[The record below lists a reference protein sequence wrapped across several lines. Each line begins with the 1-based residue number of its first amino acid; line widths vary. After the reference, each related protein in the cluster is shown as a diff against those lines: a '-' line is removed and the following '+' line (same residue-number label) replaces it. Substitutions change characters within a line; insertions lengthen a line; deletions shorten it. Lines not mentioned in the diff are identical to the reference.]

1 MKIKTW
7 QILGTVFTLILGPL
21 FHFFYEWSNEHVIV
35 GIFSAI
41 NESTWEHLKLLFTP
55 VFLFSII
62 EYFSYGKHHN
72 NFILVRFLSILLGM
86 LTTVTL
92 FYTYSSIIGK
102 TVLPIDIAI
111 FILST
116 FVIYYFSFRLL
127 QTKRFSSSFAKAIG
141 IIGMIALLLA
151 FFVFTF
157 APPQIPLFQDPKT
170 GAYGVS

>member
-7 QILGTVFTLILGPL
+7 QIWGAVFTLILGPL
-21 FHFFYEWSNEHVIV
+21 IHFFYEWSNEQVIV

-41 NESTWEHLKLLFTP
+41 NESTWEHIKLLFTP
-55 VFLFSII
+55 VFLYSII
-62 EYFSYGKHHN
+62 EYFSYGKHYN
-72 NFILVRFLSILLGM
+72 NFIPIRFLSILLGI

-102 TVLPIDIAI
+102 NVLPIDITI

-116 FVIYYFSFRLL
+116 FVIYYFSYRLL
-127 QTKRFSSSFAKAIG
+127 QTKHFSSTFFKVMG
-141 IIGMIALLLA
+141 VIGMLTLLLA

-157 APPQIPLFQDPKT
+157 TPPQIPLFQDPKT